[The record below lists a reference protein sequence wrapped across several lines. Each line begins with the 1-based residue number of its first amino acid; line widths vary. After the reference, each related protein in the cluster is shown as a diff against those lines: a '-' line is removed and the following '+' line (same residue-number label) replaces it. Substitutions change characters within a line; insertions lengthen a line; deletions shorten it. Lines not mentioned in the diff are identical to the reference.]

1 MDSEQ
6 VLLRNVRPLGSGE
19 PTELL
24 IIDGVLRP
32 GREAG
37 QAAGPIREVDLDG
50 RTVLRGLWDSHVHF
64 GSSSS
69 MQRQLDLTRTGSAAD
84 VIIAVA
90 ERLAE
95 QPPDPVIIGYGFR
108 DANWPERPTRAA
120 LDRVAPD
127 RPVVLASNDLHCC
140 WLNTAAFRHFGIAEI
155 EDGMLRE
162 DDTGP
167 VYAGLE
173 KAPDEQADRWA
184 REAAAEAAAR
194 GLVGIVELE
203 RQLNP
208 VVWARRVAGG
218 NRSLRV
224 ECGVNTPELPA
235 ALELGLRTGDPVPG
249 GEGLLTMGPLKLFM
263 DGSLNTRTAYCHER
277 YPEPGDPKHDHG
289 ILLLPF
295 DDLVEQLQQATGAG
309 LECAVHAIGDRAVA
323 ITLDAFE
330 KVGCSGRIEHAQLIT
345 RRDLPRFGRLGMIAS
360 VQPDH
365 AVVDRDVTDRHWP
378 DRTERAYPFRDL
390 LAAGATLRLGSD
402 APVSPLDPWLTIA
415 AAVHR
420 SADDRPSWHPEQE
433 IDVAAALDASTNGRA
448 RPEIGDVADLVITD
462 LDPLTA
468 TTPQLRTMPVHATM
482 IAGRW
487 TWRADGEF

>member
-1 MDSEQ
+1 MNPES

-24 IIDGVLRP
+24 IIDGVIRP
-32 GREAG
+32 GREARP
-37 QAAGPIREVDLDG
+37 ADGPVREVDLDG

-64 GSSSS
+64 GNWSSLR
-69 MQRQLDLTRTGSAAD
+69 RQLDLTGTGSAAD

-90 ERLAE
+90 GRLAE
-95 QPPDPVIIGYGFR
+95 QPPDPVVVGYGFR
-108 DANWPERPTRAA
+108 DGTWPDKPSRAA

-140 WLNTAAFRHFGIAEI
+140 WLNTAAFRHFGAAVT
-155 EDGMLRE
+155 EDGVLRE
-162 DDTGP
+162 DATTP
-167 VYAGLE
+167 VYAGLDR
-173 KAPDEQADRWA
+173 APDVQADRWA
-184 REAAAEAAAR
+184 REAADDAAAR

-224 ECGVNTPELPA
+224 ECGVYPPELAA
-235 ALELGLRTGDPVPG
+235 ALELGLRTGAPVPG

-289 ILLLPF
+289 ILLLEF
-295 DDLVEQLQQATGAG
+295 DALVEQLQQATGYG
-309 LECAVHAIGDRAVA
+309 LECAVHAIGDQANTIA
-323 ITLDAFE
+323 LDAFE
-330 KVGCSGRIEHAQLIT
+330 KVGCPGRIEHAQLIT
-345 RRDLPRFGRLGMIAS
+345 RDDLPRFGRLGVIAS

-365 AVVDRDVTDRHWP
+365 AVVDRDVADRHWP
-378 DRTERAYPFRDL
+378 DRTERAFPYRDL

-433 IDVAAALDASTNGRA
+433 LDIAAALDASTGGRA
-448 RPEIGDVADLVITD
+448 RPEPGDVADLVITD

-468 TTPQLRTMPVHATM
+468 SSDQLRAMPVHATM
-482 IAGRW
+482 IAGRS
-487 TWRADGEF
+487 TWSSDGEL